1 MQSSIYKVAGYLRLS
16 REDGDKEESD
26 SIGSQRSIIIRKLEE
41 LGQNFELIDF
51 YIDDGYTGLNTDR
64 PAFQKMLEDIK
75 KGLIN
80 SIITKDLSR
89 LSRNSFEANYFIE
102 KFFLENNIRYISI
115 LDNVDTYIK
124 ILIMI

>member
-1 MQSSIYKVAGYLRLS
+1 MQNALYKVAGYLRLS

-41 LGQNFELIDF
+41 LGQDFELIDF

-75 KGLIN
+75 KRFDKYYNNEGLIK
-80 SIITKDLSR
+80 IIK
-89 LSRNSFEANYFIE
+89 
-102 KFFLENNIRYISI
+102 K
-115 LDNVDTYIK
+115 
-124 ILIMI
+124 